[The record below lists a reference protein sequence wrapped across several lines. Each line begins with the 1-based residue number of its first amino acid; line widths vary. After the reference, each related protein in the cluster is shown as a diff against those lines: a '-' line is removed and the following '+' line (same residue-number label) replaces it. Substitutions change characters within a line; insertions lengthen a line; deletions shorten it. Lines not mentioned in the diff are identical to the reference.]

1 MKRDSITKQLLE
13 DYYEIFNE
21 EENLKDFNSYYK
33 TLVQLIKKYPKDFSE
48 KVKQRWG
55 LTELLDLDL
64 NKYIVD
70 SPSICLKLEK
80 NRLVRNYENIDT
92 LAMTIRDTLWD
103 MITIYSRKNCP
114 ITQSDESRY
123 IKIIYNDDSEDIL
136 LECQGCGWTEYVNG
150 DRYSGPV
157 GKVIPANEEEIKNY
171 VKSYQ

>member
-1 MKRDSITKQLLE
+1 
-13 DYYEIFNE
+13 
-21 EENLKDFNSYYK
+21 
-33 TLVQLIKKYPKDFSE
+33 
-48 KVKQRWG
+48 
-55 LTELLDLDL
+55 
-64 NKYIVD
+64 
-70 SPSICLKLEK
+70 
-80 NRLVRNYENIDT
+80 
-92 LAMTIRDTLWD
+92 MTIRDTLWD

>member
-70 SPSICLKLEK
+70 SPSICLKK
-80 NRLVRNYENIDT
+80 KKK
-92 LAMTIRDTLWD
+92 
-103 MITIYSRKNCP
+103 S
-114 ITQSDESRY
+114 S
-123 IKIIYNDDSEDIL
+123 SEEL
-136 LECQGCGWTEYVNG
+136 
-150 DRYSGPV
+150 
-157 GKVIPANEEEIKNY
+157 
-171 VKSYQ
+171 